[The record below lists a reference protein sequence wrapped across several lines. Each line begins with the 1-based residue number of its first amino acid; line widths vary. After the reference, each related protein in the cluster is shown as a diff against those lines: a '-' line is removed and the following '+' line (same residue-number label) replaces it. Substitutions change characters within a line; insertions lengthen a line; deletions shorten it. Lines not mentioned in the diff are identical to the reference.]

1 MLVVSFLA
9 LLISIFFLQLGS
21 SILAPFDALAGMQIG
36 FSNVEVGLLGSSH
49 FAGFLIGCWVAPY
62 IMGRVGHIRAFTIF
76 ASFSV
81 LGSLMHPIIID
92 PYFWCFLRVL
102 AGISIAGCFTI
113 VEGWLNAKVSN
124 LNRGRVFGS
133 YRFVD
138 HGGAA
143 LGSLFIGFL
152 DTEKLLT
159 YNIIGVLLCLCILPL
174 AFTSNIPPTIPK
186 APSLNII
193 RTFKLS
199 PLSFVSVFVV
209 GATNTP
215 IRMVG
220 PVYGAERGFSPFE
233 VGIFLS
239 LALLGGVISQIP
251 LGFVADKFDRRWVL
265 IFLSFASMFCCLLIS
280 IFGDENFFLFS
291 AFIFLFSFFALPIF
305 SVAAAYANDFSDDDF
320 FIDLA
325 ASLIFLYGISAILS
339 PFIVSVLF
347 EIFGSGILFVYIG
360 LVHLTLCIFGFYRM
374 TIRRSSDTKQP
385 YLILPR
391 TSFVF
396 LKMFG
401 RKKAKKNKDL

>member
-1 MLVVSFLA
+1 MLVISFLA

-21 SILAPFDALAGMQIG
+21 SILAPFDALAGIEIG
-36 FSNVEVGLLGSSH
+36 FSNVELGMLGSSH
-49 FAGFLIGCWVAPY
+49 FAGFLIGCWVAPFV
-62 IMGRVGHIRAFTIF
+62 MSRVGHIRAFTIF

-81 LGSLMHPIIID
+81 LGSLMHPIIIN

-143 LGSLFIGFL
+143 LGSVFIGLL

-159 YNIIGVLLCLCILPL
+159 YNIIGVFLCLCILPL

-186 APSLNII
+186 APSLNVIKA
-193 RTFKLS
+193 FKLS

-209 GATNTP
+209 GATNP
-215 IRMVG
+215 AIRMVG
-220 PVYGAERGFSPFE
+220 PIYGAERGFNPLE

-239 LALLGGVISQIP
+239 LALIGGVISQIP
-251 LGFVADKFDRRWVL
+251 LGFIADKFDRRWVL
-265 IFLSFASMFCCLLIS
+265 IFLSFASLACCFFIS
-280 IFGDENFFLFS
+280 LFGNTSFFLFS
-291 AFIFLFSFFALPIF
+291 SLIFLFSFFALPIF
-305 SVAAAYANDFSDDDF
+305 SVAAAYANDFSDDTF

-325 ASLIFLYGISAILS
+325 ASLIFVYGISAVLS
-339 PFIVSVLF
+339 PLIVSTLF

-360 LVHLTLCIFGFYRM
+360 LIHLTLCIFGFYRM
-374 TIRRSSDTKQP
+374 TIRPSSDTRQP
-385 YLILPR
+385 YRILPR

-401 RKKAKKNKDL
+401 RKKDNKN

>member
-1 MLVVSFLA
+1 MLIISFVA

-21 SILAPFDALAGMQIG
+21 SILAPFDALAGLEIG
-36 FSNVEVGLLGSSH
+36 FSNVELGLLGSSH
-49 FAGFLIGCWVAPY
+49 FAGFLIGCWIAPY
-62 IMGRVGHIRAFTIF
+62 VMGRVGHIRAFTIF

-81 LGSLMHPIIID
+81 LGSLMHPILID

-124 LNRGRVFGS
+124 KNRGRVFGG

-138 HGGAA
+138 HGAAA
-143 LGSLFIGFL
+143 LGSIFIGLL

-159 YNIIGVLLCLCILPL
+159 YNIIGVFLCLCILPL

-186 APSLNII
+186 APSLSIV
-193 RTFKLS
+193 RAFKLS

-209 GATNTP
+209 GATNP
-215 IRMVG
+215 AIRMVG
-220 PVYGAERGFSPFE
+220 PVYGAERGFSSFE

-239 LALLGGVISQIP
+239 LALIGGVISQIP
-251 LGFVADKFDRRWVL
+251 LGLVADKFDRRWVL
-265 IFLSFASMFCCLLIS
+265 IFLSFASLFCCSLIAL
-280 IFGDENFFLFS
+280 FGDESFFIFS

-305 SVAAAYANDFSDDDF
+305 SVAAAYANDFSDDTF

-325 ASLIFLYGISAILS
+325 ASIIFIYGISAIIS
-339 PFIVSVLF
+339 PLIVSILF

-360 LVHLTLCIFGFYRM
+360 LIHLSLCIFGFYRM
-374 TIRRSSDTKQP
+374 TIRPSSDTKQP

-396 LKMFG
+396 LKMFSK
-401 RKKAKKNKDL
+401 KKAEKNKD